1 MLSQSL
7 TGTLVRQSCPVRG
20 EDLEKIAGLPNP
32 PLAGLGADDIYVR
45 RCRLANDQVDGRFGR
60 FREVD
65 MPRLLEM
72 VHGAPVLIGAPQS
85 LGIARFFG
93 GEIEKRG
100 DVTWIIPR
108 FYWLRRA
115 HPRAHPSAE
124 DLRVMIDSGRYSVA
138 SIAFRYTTPTCSVC
152 GMDMRRCAHWPG
164 RTYDGTLCYYWY
176 DGPLESKRFE

>member
-20 EDLEKIAGLPNP
+20 EDLEKIARLPNP
-32 PLAGLGADDIYVR
+32 PLVNLGADDIYIR
-45 RCRLANDQVDGRFGR
+45 HCRLANDQVDSHFGR

-65 MPRLLEM
+65 MPRLLEIAQ
-72 VHGAPVLIGAPQS
+72 GAPVLIGHDRQS

-100 DVTWIIPR
+100 DVTWVVPR
-108 FYWLRRA
+108 FYW
-115 HPRAHPSAE
+115 PRAHSGAE